1 MSSSGPRY
9 PGQSPHRVSKE
20 DERKIAKMELQEKIG
35 CPKFLFSSHGRYRCP
50 DCFRILRALPKA
62 SNTRVWITKCVG
74 DHCYLVDLTNGK
86 GRAKYE
92 RIPEQDSRFIKRI
105 VKI

>member
-35 CPKFLFSSHGRYRCP
+35 GPKFLFSSHGRYRCP
-50 DCFRILRALPKA
+50 ECFRILRAVPEA
-62 SNTRVWITKCVG
+62 SNNRVWVTKCVG
-74 DHCYLVDLTNGK
+74 YHCYLVDLTDGIDQ
-86 GRAKYE
+86 AKYE
-92 RIPEQDSRFIKRI
+92 RIPEYDPRFIGRNVKR
-105 VKI
+105 